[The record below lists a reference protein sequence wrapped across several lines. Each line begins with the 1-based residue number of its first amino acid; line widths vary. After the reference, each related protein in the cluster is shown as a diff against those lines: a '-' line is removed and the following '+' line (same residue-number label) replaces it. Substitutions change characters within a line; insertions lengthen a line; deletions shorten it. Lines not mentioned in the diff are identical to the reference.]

1 MVIVP
6 RWKCVPITPGP
17 FDPQDV
23 GKQVL
28 PHIEGQ
34 VLDRSAIAE
43 RHPWAVHVGG
53 GIDIAATGAEALDQ
67 RLVREFHVDNRGLVR
82 RRCGHHGHGDAPFV
96 QRIRVST

>member
-1 MVIVP
+1 MRADHARP
-6 RWKCVPITPGP
+6 L
-17 FDPQDV
+17 DPQDV

-28 PHIEGQ
+28 AHIEGQ

-53 GIDIAATGAEALDQ
+53 GIDIAAAGAEALDQ
-67 RLVREFHVDNRGLVR
+67 FLCANFTSTIAALSDGGAVITVMGMS
-82 RRCGHHGHGDAPFV
+82 FV